1 MAIYIDSLQRYGTG
15 LWCHMAT
22 DGSLD
27 ELHAFAAKIG
37 LKRAWFQ
44 DHARVPHYDLRPGK
58 RLLAVKAGAIQVS
71 SVELAQKCRKVEK

>member
-1 MAIYIDSLQRYGTG
+1 MAIYIDPLRRYDTG

-22 DGSLD
+22 DGNLD
-27 ELHAFAAKIG
+27 ELHVFAAKIG

-71 SVELAQKCRKVEK
+71 SVELVQKCRKV